1 MYDTGGLSIKGK
13 VYPTLACAAQH
24 EKYVFFSVSVN
35 LLRLSI
41 STEWGV
47 CLVHH
52 IIREAEVDHLKPL
65 FLLDHSDH
73 NARDEE
79 GLWWSCCHSG
89 SFQSNCQTGQLRSFL
104 CPDAF
109 LFYIWFNSLLFL
121 CQGFKDNLHAVFC
134 LAENAVG
141 PIATRPDDIHTLYSG
156 K

>member
-1 MYDTGGLSIKGK
+1 MMC
-13 VYPTLACAAQH
+13 LAH
-24 EKYVFFSVSVN
+24 Y
-35 LLRLSI
+35 
-41 STEWGV
+41 
-47 CLVHH
+47 
-52 IIREAEVDHLKPL
+52 IRGAEIDHLKSL

-79 GLWWSCCHSG
+79 GLWRSCCHSG
-89 SFQSNCQTGQLRSFL
+89 SFQSNYQTGELRF
-104 CPDAF
+104 CPFYALM
-109 LFYIWFNSLLFL
+109 LFFYSTFDLTLLFL